1 MSPPGRPK
9 TVSASPPRD
18 GGAPRK
24 RKSVE
29 ADLFEAP
36 ARLARR
42 LCGVDEAGR
51 GPLAGPVVAAA
62 VILDPL
68 RPIDGLRDSKQ
79 MTARQREE
87 VAEVIRAC
95 ALAWSVA
102 QASVEEIDEINILQ
116 ATLLAM
122 RRAVAGLK
130 PAADYALVDGNQLP
144 RLAVP
149 ARAVIGGDAI
159 EPAISAASI
168 LAKTHRDALMIAYD
182 ATHPGYGFAEH
193 VGYGT
198 PQHLAQ
204 LRALGPCALHR
215 RSFAPVR
222 ELLEARRA

>member
-1 MSPPGRPK
+1 M
-9 TVSASPPRD
+9 SASDRV
-18 GGAPRK
+18 K
-24 RKSVE
+24 RPSLSVE
-29 ADLFEAP
+29 RLASESSRRKQIGADLFEAP
-36 ARLARR
+36 ARAARR

-68 RPIDGLRDSKQ
+68 RPIEGLRDSKQ
-79 MTARQREE
+79 MTARQRAE
-87 VAEVIRAC
+87 VAEAIRAC

-102 QASVEEIDEINILQ
+102 HASVEEIDEINILQ

-122 RRAVAGLK
+122 RRAVDGLQ
-130 PAADYALVDGNQLP
+130 PAADYALIDGNQLP

-149 ARAVIGGDAI
+149 ARALIGGDAT

-168 LAKTHRDALMIAYD
+168 LAKTHRDALMIACD

-198 PQHLAQ
+198 PHHLAQ

-222 ELLEARRA
+222 ELLDGRRA